1 MSQGLHALSEK
12 EKQTLRLLVSG
23 YDAKSM
29 ARHLGLSVHTVNER
43 LRDARRKLAVSSSRE
58 AARQLRDSEALSPEL
73 LVDELLGDAPAP
85 AEAQVIQRSAQGDG
99 KLRRAGWIVGGIV
112 MLVAL
117 TLSALTSLGG
127 AGQVAQP
134 VVAVAAA
141 STQSIAETNAAAA
154 ARHWLELVDA
164 KDWKASYDLTTNA
177 FRANNTLEGWTTAA
191 LSVHGKF
198 GPARS
203 RELVSVDETPAP
215 PAGNVV
221 VKFRAIYTE
230 KPEGF
235 ELLTLVREDGAWKV
249 SGIYV
254 E

>member
-1 MSQGLHALSEK
+1 MLFAF
-12 EKQTLRLLVSG
+12 TL
-23 YDAKSM
+23 A
-29 ARHLGLSVHTVNER
+29 
-43 LRDARRKLAVSSSRE
+43 
-58 AARQLRDSEALSPEL
+58 
-73 LVDELLGDAPAP
+73 
-85 AEAQVIQRSAQGDG
+85 
-99 KLRRAGWIVGGIV
+99 
-112 MLVAL
+112 AL
-117 TLSALTSLGG
+117 TALGG

-134 VVAVAAA
+134 GVAAA
-141 STQSIAETNAAAA
+141 ATSPQSLAETEAIAA

-164 KDWKASYDLTTNA
+164 KDWTASYNLTTQA
-177 FRANNTLEGWTTAA
+177 FRVNNTLGGWTTAA

-203 RELVSVDETPAP
+203 RELVSVDETPAL

-254 E
+254 K